1 MRKITQL
8 ARRTSKFPSK
18 EWEDSTL
25 AKILKSVNLH
35 GICGFS
41 CILPS
46 ISRKIHTEESSS
58 ARIYYEDTMALHS
71 RISIFFFATALS
83 YTAVFAQL
91 PSKEQVTTQ
100 VLVGALENSHY
111 APVGVNDTLSRRA
124 FRLYLD
130 RLDYNKNFLLQ
141 KDVDALRT
149 YEFAIDNMIEAGTS
163 ELYPLAV
170 KIMAKRLEQTQA
182 YCEEILSQPF
192 DFNQKETIE
201 LDAKKRPYPVT
212 EAAQRDWWRKLLKYQ
227 TLTRVVAAMEQ
238 QEKDTS
244 AKAGKKSLEQL
255 EKEAREKVLKAQRDR
270 YKRSMKETET
280 EKLAVYLNAIA
291 ASYDPHT
298 DFYPPKE
305 KENFDIEMSGTLE
318 GIGATLQETDGF
330 IKVQS
335 LVPGGPAW
343 KQKELQAED
352 LILRVKQGTKSSPT
366 VTGESA
372 TQTDDNEFV
381 DITDM
386 RLDDAVRLIR
396 GKKGTQVTLTI
407 KKPSGVTTDITI
419 TRDVVVIEE
428 TFAKSVILKDEQSGK
443 EYAYINL
450 PKFYADFNR
459 NGGRSCAE
467 DVRKE
472 LEKIKEENVG
482 GVILDL
488 RNNGGGSL
496 QDVVKM
502 SGLFIKDGP
511 IVQVLSSDRPADVL
525 RDYDKNIVYDG
536 NVIVLVNQFSASASE
551 ILSAALQDYGRAVI
565 VGTPHSFGKGTVQTF
580 IDLNNYLN
588 NEFKQFAP
596 LGSLKITFQK
606 FYRITGES
614 TQFKGVTPD
623 IILPD
628 AYEFIDVGEK
638 QLEYPLAWDTI
649 PRQQFAPWT
658 KSKLSIKE
666 LAEKSKKRISDNS
679 KFALVRKQAQTIKQ
693 RRDETIEPESLDE
706 YRAEQERMKAENKE
720 LDALKTEIPGIATRS
735 LKADEKTELP
745 EQKEKNDDWYKQ
757 IRKDITI
764 AEAIA
769 ILNDMNNASA
779 KN

>member
-1 MRKITQL
+1 MN
-8 ARRTSKFPSK
+8 
-18 EWEDSTL
+18 
-25 AKILKSVNLH
+25 KILGWIA
-35 GICGFS
+35 GIG
-41 CILPS
+41 IVVPALL
-46 ISRKIHTEESSS
+46 S
-58 ARIYYEDTMALHS
+58 AQI
-71 RISIFFFATALS
+71 
-83 YTAVFAQL
+83 
-91 PSKEQVTTQ
+91 PNKEQVTTQ
-100 VLVGALENSHY
+100 VLVGALESSHY
-111 APVGVNDTLSRRA
+111 APVGVNDTLSKRA
-124 FRLYLD
+124 FKLYLE

-141 KDVDALRT
+141 QDVNSLLT
-149 YEFAIDNMIEAGTS
+149 YEYAIDNMIENGTS
-163 ELYPLAV
+163 ELFPLAN
-170 KIMAKRLEQTQA
+170 KLMTKRVEQTQA
-182 YCEEILSQPF
+182 YCEEVLSKPF
-192 DFNQKETIE
+192 DFTQDETIE
-201 LDAKKRPYPVT
+201 LDPKKRSYPKSEV
-212 EAAQRDWWRKLLKYQ
+212 EQRDWWRKILKYQ
-227 TLTRVVAAMEQ
+227 TLTRVVSALEQ
-238 QEKDTS
+238 QEKDTVT
-244 AKAGKKSLEQL
+244 KTGKKSFEQI
-255 EKEAREKVLKAQRDR
+255 EKESREKVLKAQRDR
-270 YKRSMKETET
+270 YKRTQKETET

-298 DFYPPKE
+298 DFYPPKD

-343 KQKELQAED
+343 KQKDLQAED
-352 LILRVKQGTKSSPT
+352 IILKVKQGGKSAAT
-366 VTGESA
+366 TGIDPSSVESN
-372 TQTDDNEFV
+372 DENEAV

-428 TFAKSVILKDEQSGK
+428 TFAKSVIVKDEKSDR

-467 DVRKE
+467 DVKKE
-472 LEKIKEENVG
+472 LEKLKEENVH

-511 IVQVLSSDRPADVL
+511 IVQVLSSDRPPDVL
-525 RDYDKNIVYDG
+525 RDHDKNIVFDG
-536 NVIVLVNQFSASASE
+536 PLVVLVNQFSASASE
-551 ILSAALQDYGRAVI
+551 ILSAAMQDYGRAVI

-580 IDLNNYLN
+580 MDLSNYLN
-588 NEFKQFAP
+588 QEYKQYAP

-606 FYRITGES
+606 FYRVTGES
-614 TQFKGVTPD
+614 TQFKGVQPD

-628 AYEFIDVGEK
+628 AYEFVDVGEK
-638 QLEYPLAWDTI
+638 ELDYPLKWDTI
-649 PRQQFAPWT
+649 PRQQFAKWN
-658 KSKLSIKE
+658 KAKYSLSE
-666 LAEKSKKRISDNS
+666 LAEMSKKRVEKND
-679 KFALVRKQAQTIKQ
+679 KFSLIRKQARTIKQ
-693 RRDETIEPESLDE
+693 RRDETTETESLDK
-706 YRAEQERMKAENKE
+706 YRQEQERLRAENKD
-720 LDALKTEIPGIATRS
+720 LDALKTEIEGLSARS

-745 EQKEKNDDWYKQ
+745 EQKEKNVDWYKQ

-769 ILNDMNNASA
+769 ILNDMNKAMGMN
-779 KN
+779 

>member
-1 MRKITQL
+1 MN
-8 ARRTSKFPSK
+8 
-18 EWEDSTL
+18 
-25 AKILKSVNLH
+25 KILGWIA
-35 GICGFS
+35 GIG
-41 CILPS
+41 IVVPALL
-46 ISRKIHTEESSS
+46 S
-58 ARIYYEDTMALHS
+58 AQI
-71 RISIFFFATALS
+71 
-83 YTAVFAQL
+83 
-91 PSKEQVTTQ
+91 PNKEQVTTQ
-100 VLVGALENSHY
+100 VLVGALESSHY
-111 APVGVNDTLSRRA
+111 APVGVNDTLSKRA
-124 FRLYLD
+124 FKLYLE

-141 KDVDALRT
+141 QDVNSLLT
-149 YEFAIDNMIEAGTS
+149 YEYAIDNMIESGSS
-163 ELYPLAV
+163 ELFPLAT
-170 KIMAKRLEQTQA
+170 KLMAKRVEQTQA
-182 YCEEILSQPF
+182 YCEEVLSKPF
-192 DFNQKETIE
+192 DFNQDETIE
-201 LDAKKRPYPVT
+201 LDPKKRSYLKS
-212 EAAQRDWWRKLLKYQ
+212 EAEQRDWWRKVLKYQ
-227 TLTRVVAAMEQ
+227 TLTRVVSALEQ
-238 QEKDTS
+238 QEKDTVT
-244 AKAGKKSLEQL
+244 KTGKKSFEQI
-255 EKEAREKVLKAQRDR
+255 EKESREKVLKAQRDR
-270 YKRSMKETET
+270 YKRTQKETET

-298 DFYPPKE
+298 DFYPPKD

-343 KQKELQAED
+343 KQKDLQAED
-352 LILRVKQGTKSSPT
+352 IILKVKQGGKSAAT
-366 VTGESA
+366 TGNDPSSAES
-372 TQTDDNEFV
+372 QDENEAV

-428 TFAKSVILKDEQSGK
+428 TFAKSVIVKDEKSDR

-467 DVRKE
+467 DVKKE
-472 LEKIKEENVG
+472 LEKLKEENVH

-511 IVQVLSSDRPADVL
+511 IVQVLSSDRPPDVL
-525 RDYDKNIVYDG
+525 RDHDKNIVFDG
-536 NVIVLVNQFSASASE
+536 PLVVLVNQFSASASE
-551 ILSAALQDYGRAVI
+551 ILSAAMQDYGRAVI

-580 IDLNNYLN
+580 MDLSNYLN
-588 NEFKQFAP
+588 QEYKQYAP

-606 FYRITGES
+606 FYRVTGES
-614 TQFKGVTPD
+614 TQFKGVQPD

-628 AYEFIDVGEK
+628 AYEFVDVGEK
-638 QLEYPLAWDTI
+638 ELDYPLKWDTI
-649 PRQQFAPWT
+649 PRQQFAKWN
-658 KSKLSIKE
+658 KAKYSLSE
-666 LAEKSKKRISDNS
+666 LAEMSKKRVEKND
-679 KFALVRKQAQTIKQ
+679 KFSLIRKQARTIKQ
-693 RRDETIEPESLDE
+693 RRDETTETESLDK
-706 YRAEQERMKAENKE
+706 YRQEQERLRAENKD
-720 LDALKTEIPGIATRS
+720 LDALKTEIEGLSART
-735 LKADEKTELP
+735 LKADEKTELT
-745 EQKEKNDDWYKQ
+745 EQKEKNADWYKQ

-769 ILNDMNNASA
+769 ILNDMNKAMGMN
-779 KN
+779 

>member
-1 MRKITQL
+1 MN
-8 ARRTSKFPSK
+8 
-18 EWEDSTL
+18 
-25 AKILKSVNLH
+25 KILGWIA
-35 GICGFS
+35 GIG
-41 CILPS
+41 IVVPALL
-46 ISRKIHTEESSS
+46 S
-58 ARIYYEDTMALHS
+58 AQI
-71 RISIFFFATALS
+71 
-83 YTAVFAQL
+83 
-91 PSKEQVTTQ
+91 PNKEQVTTQ
-100 VLVGALENSHY
+100 VLVGALESSHY
-111 APVGVNDTLSRRA
+111 APVGVNDTLSKRA
-124 FRLYLD
+124 FKLYLE

-141 KDVDALRT
+141 QDVNSLLT
-149 YEFAIDNMIEAGTS
+149 YEYAIDNMIESGSS
-163 ELYPLAV
+163 ELFPLAT
-170 KIMAKRLEQTQA
+170 KLMAKRVEQTQA
-182 YCEEILSQPF
+182 YCEEILSKPF
-192 DFNQKETIE
+192 DFNQDETIE
-201 LDAKKRPYPVT
+201 LDPKKRSYPKS
-212 EAAQRDWWRKLLKYQ
+212 EAEQRDWWRKILKYQ
-227 TLTRVVAAMEQ
+227 TLTRVVSALEQ
-238 QEKDTS
+238 QEKDTVT
-244 AKAGKKSLEQL
+244 KTGKKSFEQI
-255 EKEAREKVLKAQRDR
+255 EKESREKVLKAQRDR
-270 YKRSMKETET
+270 YKRTQKETET

-298 DFYPPKE
+298 DFYPPKD

-343 KQKELQAED
+343 KQKDLQAED
-352 LILRVKQGTKSSPT
+352 IILKVKQGGKSAAT
-366 VTGESA
+366 TGNDPSSAES
-372 TQTDDNEFV
+372 QDENEAV

-428 TFAKSVILKDEQSGK
+428 TFAKSVIVKDEKSDR

-467 DVRKE
+467 DVKKE
-472 LEKIKEENVG
+472 LEKLKEENVH

-511 IVQVLSSDRPADVL
+511 IVQVLSSDRPPDVL
-525 RDYDKNIVYDG
+525 RDHDKNLVFDG
-536 NVIVLVNQFSASASE
+536 PLVVLVNQFSASASE
-551 ILSAALQDYGRAVI
+551 ILSAAMQDYGRAVI

-580 IDLNNYLN
+580 MDLSNYLN
-588 NEFKQFAP
+588 QEYKQYAP

-606 FYRITGES
+606 FYRVTGES
-614 TQFKGVTPD
+614 TQFKGVQPD

-628 AYEFIDVGEK
+628 AYEFVEVGEK
-638 QLEYPLAWDTI
+638 ELDYPLKWDTI
-649 PRQQFAPWT
+649 PRQQFAKWN
-658 KSKLSIKE
+658 KAKYSLSE
-666 LAEKSKKRISDNS
+666 LAEMSKKRVEKND
-679 KFALVRKQAQTIKQ
+679 KFSLIRKQARTIKQ
-693 RRDETIEPESLDE
+693 RRDETTETESLDK
-706 YRAEQERMKAENKE
+706 YRQEQERLRAENKD
-720 LDALKTEIPGIATRS
+720 LDALKTEIEGLSART

-745 EQKEKNDDWYKQ
+745 EQKEKNADWYKQ

-769 ILNDMNNASA
+769 ILNDMNKAMGMN
-779 KN
+779 